1 MTNFQWA
8 LVLIVSISL
17 PFSARGEVRPN
28 TLFSDNAVFQRGTP
42 IPVWG
47 TAGEGEK
54 VTVSFDG
61 QERSTT
67 AKEGK
72 WMVSLPAHAEGGPY
86 ELTISGANTNR
97 FTNIL
102 VGEVWV
108 CSGQS
113 NMERQLGPRKGQKPL
128 VNSETEI
135 ASADYPKLRMFTV
148 KQKVSPYPETESVGQ
163 WVVCSPST
171 VAEFSAVGYYFGRDL
186 LKATGVPVGMI
197 HSSWGGT
204 QGESWMSYEGLQKN
218 PETKFFTDSLD
229 ARVADYIGKL
239 DQYREVLE
247 KFHTLVGTNSAS
259 VRELRTLPPSGPVSP
274 FGSPNIPTMLY
285 NGMIA
290 PLIPYAMRGVI
301 WYQGENN
308 ARTSKGAPDIPQCK
322 LYRTLFPT
330 LIADWRSKW
339 GLGDFP
345 FLYVQIAP
353 FKGMPPEIREAQLM
367 TLEKA
372 TNTAM
377 TVITDHGDAQDIHP
391 PEKEPVGQRLALAAR
406 ALAYGEKIEFSG
418 PLYDTLKINGN
429 RTVIS
434 FRHKGTGL
442 FTKDG
447 ELKGFTIAGA
457 DGKFLPA
464 KAEIIEDTVVVSS
477 DQVSAP
483 VAVRYG
489 WSDVPDVN
497 LFNKEGLPASP
508 FRTDSQ

>member
-1 MTNFQWA
+1 
-8 LVLIVSISL
+8 
-17 PFSARGEVRPN
+17 
-28 TLFSDNAVFQRGTP
+28 
-42 IPVWG
+42 
-47 TAGEGEK
+47 
-54 VTVSFDG
+54 
-61 QERSTT
+61 
-67 AKEGK
+67 
-72 WMVSLPAHAEGGPY
+72 
-86 ELTISGANTNR
+86 
-97 FTNIL
+97 
-102 VGEVWV
+102 
-108 CSGQS
+108 
-113 NMERQLGPRKGQKPL
+113 MERQLGPRKGQKPL

-148 KQKVSPYPETESVGQ
+148 KQKVAPYPEAESIGH
-163 WVVCSPST
+163 WVVCSPSS

-186 LKATGVPVGMI
+186 LKAKGVPVGMI

-204 QGESWMSYEGLQKN
+204 PGESWTSYEGLKN
-218 PETKFFTDSLD
+218 NPATRFFTDSLD
-229 ARVADYIGKL
+229 ARVAEYIGKL

-247 KFHTLVGTNSAS
+247 QFHTLAGTNSTS
-259 VRELRTLPPSGPVSP
+259 VRDLRTLPPTGPVSP
-274 FGSPNIPTMLY
+274 FGSPSIPTMLF

-290 PLIPYAMRGVI
+290 PLVPYAMRGVI
-301 WYQGENN
+301 WYQGEDN
-308 ARTSKGAPDIPQCK
+308 ARTSQGKPDIPKCM

-353 FKGMPPEIREAQLM
+353 FKGMPPEIREAQLL
-367 TLEKA
+367 TLQKA

-391 PEKEPVGQRLALAAR
+391 AEKEPVGQRLALAAR

-418 PLYDTLKINGN
+418 PLYDALKIDGT
-429 RTVIS
+429 RAIVS
-434 FRHKGTGL
+434 FRHTGSGL
-442 FTKDG
+442 LAKDG

-457 DGKFLPA
+457 DGKFIPA
-464 KAEIIEDTVVVSS
+464 KADISGDTVIVSN

-489 WSDVPDVN
+489 WSAVPDVN

>member
-1 MTNFQWA
+1 
-8 LVLIVSISL
+8 
-17 PFSARGEVRPN
+17 
-28 TLFSDNAVFQRGTP
+28 
-42 IPVWG
+42 
-47 TAGEGEK
+47 
-54 VTVSFDG
+54 
-61 QERSTT
+61 
-67 AKEGK
+67 
-72 WMVSLPAHAEGGPY
+72 
-86 ELTISGANTNR
+86 
-97 FTNIL
+97 
-102 VGEVWV
+102 
-108 CSGQS
+108 
-113 NMERQLGPRKGQKPL
+113 
-128 VNSETEI
+128 
-135 ASADYPKLRMFTV
+135 MFTV

-247 KFHTLVGTNSAS
+247 KFHTLVGTNSVS

-353 FKGMPPEIREAQLM
+353 FKGMPPEIREAQLL
-367 TLEKA
+367 TLPKA

-391 PEKEPVGQRLALAAR
+391 AEKEPVGQRLALAAR

-418 PLYDTLKINGN
+418 PLYDTLKIDGN
-429 RTVIS
+429 RAIVS
-434 FRHKGTGL
+434 FRHTGTGL
-442 FTKDG
+442 VANDG
-447 ELKGFTIAGA
+447 ELKGFTIAGV
-457 DGKFLPA
+457 DGKFTPA
-464 KAEIIEDTVVVSS
+464 KAEISGDTVTVSS